1 MGKYTPCVSE
11 GSAFH
16 GYEWKYVHVSLQQS
30 TRYVWR
36 CSALFINL
44 EYVWVIIELFID
56 ILKKNNSIYPLLD
69 LFKSKV
75 DVGRSYIYVYSHHTH
90 A

>member
-1 MGKYTPCVSE
+1 MFES
-11 GSAFH
+11 
-16 GYEWKYVHVSLQQS
+16 
-30 TRYVWR
+30 
-36 CSALFINL
+36 
-44 EYVWVIIELFID
+44 IIELFID

-75 DVGRSYIYVYSHHTH
+75 DVGRSYMYVYSNHTH